1 MSNVIM
7 RNGVTVGDKF
17 KTGKRASAVV
27 VDIREIRSLVTG
39 EIVDYQ
45 CEARAE
51 GLACNTFITPFS
63 TVVRNRIPC
72 TQ

>member
-1 MSNVIM
+1 MPDVVT

-17 KTGKRASAVV
+17 KTGKHSSAIV
-27 VDIREIRSLVTG
+27 VDIREVRSLVTG

-51 GLACNTFITPFS
+51 GLARNTFITPFS